1 MKVAQTLQ
9 IGGCGSFTCFLL
21 SQRSVGSEPDTFTRK
36 PTWRKQLK
44 SVLIFPDIIGKY
56 FLIAFKFI
64 SNLINLF
71 QIMLDE
77 FSRKLLNANSQNII
91 TSIKSSRYISR
102 NLDELTQLKAQNN
115 FYKNFFSFSKIF
127 NTFKMSVWKIIPV
140 SKIVFDLENCKLYEK
155 NSKQNSQYGSSACCK
170 CDPDVKIMT

>member
-1 MKVAQTLQ
+1 
-9 IGGCGSFTCFLL
+9 
-21 SQRSVGSEPDTFTRK
+21 
-36 PTWRKQLK
+36 
-44 SVLIFPDIIGKY
+44 
-56 FLIAFKFI
+56 
-64 SNLINLF
+64 
-71 QIMLDE
+71 MLDE

-155 NSKQNSQYGSSACCK
+155 NSKQNSRYGSSACCK